1 MPIGQWQAALALV
14 VLAAHPLACGGQK
27 AKKAHHAPY
36 DTYQGGPRAIMD
48 VPAHACMPAQQWDA
62 ATLTVS
68 LWRGGRGLPGRELE
82 HRRWCVLR
90 LRVPVASVLAC
101 PIML

>member
-1 MPIGQWQAALALV
+1 MAQWQAALALV

-62 ATLTVS
+62 ATLLSACGAGAVGCPVESSSTGGGVCCGCGCR
-68 LWRGGRGLPGRELE
+68 WRQY
-82 HRRWCVLR
+82 
-90 LRVPVASVLAC
+90 
-101 PIML
+101 